1 LLSPEPGPVGVNVD
15 PLGEALGPRV
25 FPDGFIVLFGP
36 PADAPLAFPMPVVPP
51 VAPAPTDEPLLVPL
65 AAVPPAAEPPPAEPP
80 LLCASAN
87 VLDSANAV
95 AKAIVVSFM
104 GWFLVDD
111 WHDNSPSR
119 SSVPTP
125 LRETSCALGGAAIL
139 FRNPGPNAVAT
150 TIAATMLVVAGSTTG
165 RSRQPGAGACLC
177 CAETENPDPSR
188 APSRGR
194 LIVAIDVNRAVVQSL
209 AR

>member
-1 LLSPEPGPVGVNVD
+1 MRDLFGFGNQTPKATRQKKPRFHGASLGRLIYLLSPEPGPVGVSVD

-125 LRETSCALGGAAIL
+125 LREMSCRSEASGDGNLL
-139 FRNPGPNAVAT
+139 PQPG
-150 TIAATMLVVAGSTTG
+150 TG
-165 RSRQPGAGACLC
+165 RRC
-177 CAETENPDPSR
+177 DDD
-188 APSRGR
+188 RGH
-194 LIVAIDVNRAVVQSL
+194 DVGRGGFYD
-209 AR
+209 R

>member
-1 LLSPEPGPVGVNVD
+1 
-15 PLGEALGPRV
+15 
-25 FPDGFIVLFGP
+25 
-36 PADAPLAFPMPVVPP
+36 MPVVPP

-95 AKAIVVSFM
+95 AKAIVVNFM

-111 WHDNSPSR
+111 CHDNSPPR

-125 LRETSCALGGAAIL
+125 SREMSCPWAGLSGSG
-139 FRNPGPNAVAT
+139 NPLP
-150 TIAATMLVVAGSTTG
+150 
-165 RSRQPGAGACLC
+165 QPGTERRCDDDRGHDVGRGGFYDRSKPATRRWCMSMLC
-177 CAETENPDPSR
+177 GNRKPD
-188 APSRGR
+188 PSRGR